1 MKRFK
6 EITLENIGALKSM
19 INAVKREADEKKDY
33 IEKSVILVGK
43 EAIEKAIEKYNY
55 YLDITANGAAV
66 SNDVLPESFRHF
78 YCMTDEQIKFTT
90 MGLVIGL
97 RARYKKPKADV
108 YKEKN
113 GEYKL
118 YSTYQ

>member
-1 MKRFK
+1 M
-6 EITLENIGALKSM
+6 
-19 INAVKREADEKKDY
+19 
-33 IEKSVILVGK
+33 GK
-43 EAIEKAIEKYNY
+43 NNY
-55 YLDITANGAAV
+55 YLEITANGKPV
-66 SNDVLPESFRHF
+66 SNDVLPSRHF
-78 YCMTDEQIKFTT
+78 YGVTNEQIKFLAI
-90 MGLVIGL
+90 GHVIGL

>member
-1 MKRFK
+1 M
-6 EITLENIGALKSM
+6 
-19 INAVKREADEKKDY
+19 
-33 IEKSVILVGK
+33 
-43 EAIEKAIEKYNY
+43 EKYNY
-55 YLDITANGAAV
+55 YIAITANGKPV
-66 SNDVLPESFRHF
+66 SNDVLPSRHF
-78 YCMTDEQIKFTT
+78 YGVTNEQIQFLAI
-90 MGLVIGL
+90 GLVIGL

>member
-1 MKRFK
+1 M
-6 EITLENIGALKSM
+6 
-19 INAVKREADEKKDY
+19 EKN
-33 IEKSVILVGK
+33 
-43 EAIEKAIEKYNY
+43 NY
-55 YLDITANGAAV
+55 YLEITANGKPV
-66 SNDVLPESFRHF
+66 SNYVLPSRHF

-97 RARYKKPKADV
+97 RARYKKPKAEV

>member
-1 MKRFK
+1 M
-6 EITLENIGALKSM
+6 
-19 INAVKREADEKKDY
+19 
-33 IEKSVILVGK
+33 
-43 EAIEKAIEKYNY
+43 EKYNY
-55 YLDITANGAAV
+55 YIAITANGKPV
-66 SNDVLPESFRHF
+66 SNDVLHESFRHF
-78 YCMTDEQIKFTT
+78 YCVTDEQIKFTT

-97 RARYKKPKADV
+97 RARYKKPKAEV

>member
-1 MKRFK
+1 M
-6 EITLENIGALKSM
+6 
-19 INAVKREADEKKDY
+19 
-33 IEKSVILVGK
+33 GK
-43 EAIEKAIEKYNY
+43 NNY
-55 YLDITANGAAV
+55 YLDNTANGEPV
-66 SNDVLPESFRHF
+66 SNDVLPESFRYF

-97 RARYKKPKADV
+97 RARYKKPKIEV

>member
-1 MKRFK
+1 M
-6 EITLENIGALKSM
+6 
-19 INAVKREADEKKDY
+19 
-33 IEKSVILVGK
+33 
-43 EAIEKAIEKYNY
+43 EKYNY
-55 YLDITANGAAV
+55 YIAITANGAAV
-66 SNDVLPESFRHF
+66 SNDVLPESFRYF

-97 RARYKKPKADV
+97 RARYKKPKGEV

-113 GEYKL
+113 GEYRL

>member
-1 MKRFK
+1 M
-6 EITLENIGALKSM
+6 
-19 INAVKREADEKKDY
+19 
-33 IEKSVILVGK
+33 GK
-43 EAIEKAIEKYNY
+43 NNY
-55 YLDITANGAAV
+55 YLEITANGKPV

-78 YCMTDEQIKFTT
+78 YCVTDEQIKFTT
-90 MGLVIGL
+90 GGLVIGL
-97 RARYKKPKADV
+97 RARYKKPEANV